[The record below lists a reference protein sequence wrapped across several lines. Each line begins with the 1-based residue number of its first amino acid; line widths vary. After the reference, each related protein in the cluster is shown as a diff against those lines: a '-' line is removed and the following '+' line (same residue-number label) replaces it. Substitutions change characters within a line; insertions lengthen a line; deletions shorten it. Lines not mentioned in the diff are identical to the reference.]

1 MRKPEPPPSSLPP
14 HAGFLRRLMVGGF
27 WTTVDAWATEAANLV
42 VFLVLV
48 RLLAPSEFGIVAM
61 AAVFVMLAS
70 DLGAF
75 SVTQVLIQRRDLQ
88 RGHVDAVFLTV
99 LGLSVVGFALV
110 LAGAPL
116 AAAVYGEPLVA
127 ELLVW
132 LSPVIVLNAFTA
144 VPIALLT
151 RDMRFGTLAM
161 RSFAMVVTSGAVG
174 VSLAVLGYGP
184 WALVAQALT
193 KSAVSLV
200 VLMGATGWRPGWRCG
215 RGHLRDVRG
224 YVLGTFGTHVVGAA
238 ERHVVQFL
246 LGLLLGSA
254 ALGYFNAAQRLV
266 EILVRL
272 FIVPVSQ
279 LTMPGFSTVQADP
292 ARVRAL
298 LEGGVRV
305 TSLISFPAFVGAAVV
320 APDLVGVVLGET
332 WLPAAPVL
340 AILALRGLGSTS
352 ALPGASLLYALG
364 RPHWLLG
371 INAASL
377 AAGTVVLLVA
387 APFGVAAAAA
397 GDLLRFLG
405 CHCSLIAVAVGR
417 LTGVRPTEQVRLVLP
432 SLAAAAFMA
441 ACVLAWRSFGPAT
454 DPATSLASSV
464 AVGVV
469 AYALASLVVNRA
481 LLRRAAGLVLGV
493 GGAARA

>member
-1 MRKPEPPPSSLPP
+1 MQTNEPPQPNLPP
-14 HAGFLRRLMVGGF
+14 HGGFLRRLMVGGF
-27 WTTVDAWATEAANLV
+27 WTTVDAWATEAANLA

-75 SVTQVLIQRRDLQ
+75 SVTQVLIQRRDLR

-99 LGLSVVGFALV
+99 LGLSAVGFALV

-116 AAAVYGEPLVA
+116 VAAAYGEPQVGA
-127 ELLVW
+127 LLAW
-132 LSPVIVLNAFTA
+132 LSPVILLNAFTA

-161 RSFAMVVTSGAVG
+161 RSFAMVVASGAVG

-193 KSAVSLV
+193 KSAVSVV
-200 VLMGATGWRPGWRCG
+200 VLLGATGWRPGWSCG

-272 FIVPVSQ
+272 FVVPVSQ
-279 LTMPGFSTVQADP
+279 LAMPGFSTVQADP

-305 TSLISFPAFVGAAVV
+305 TSLVSFPAFVGAAVV
-320 APDLVGVVLGET
+320 APDLVAVVLGDI

-340 AILALRGLGSTS
+340 TILALRGLGSTS
-352 ALPGASLLYALG
+352 AMPGASLLYALG

-377 AAGTVVLLVA
+377 AVNVAVLLAA

-397 GDLLRFLG
+397 GDVLRFLG
-405 CHCSLIAVAVGR
+405 CHCVLIAIAVGR
-417 LTGVRPTEQVRLVLP
+417 LTGLRPSGQVRLVLP
-432 SLAAAAFMA
+432 SLGAAAIMA
-441 ACVLAWRSFGPAT
+441 GCVLAWRAFGPAA
-454 DPATSLASSV
+454 DPATSLAGSV

-469 AYALASLVVNRA
+469 AYAAASLAVNRA
-481 LLRRAAGLVLGV
+481 LLRLAVGFVMGAGN
-493 GGAARA
+493 AARV